1 LSSDSSSLNQKS
13 TDTSNKTQ
21 SMGISFGE
29 GEIIL
34 QNVVSGRS
42 TYIPRKNIFTLN
54 SKDLAVDGLTISKH
68 AKGEIHLSDGIIA
81 CGQNIYPFTKIKG
94 IARGG
99 KLNASKVTL
108 EITDQFQLEL
118 EIRINE
124 SGQLFKKFNELKSS
138 ENNIY
143 NHTLMKDQ
151 INFIKD
157 RLGLDRC

>member
-1 LSSDSSSLNQKS
+1 MSSDKSLHQIPTDVSSQ
-13 TDTSNKTQ
+13 TSDI
-21 SMGISFGE
+21 GISFGE

-34 QNVVSGRS
+34 RNVVSGRS

-68 AKGEIHLSDGIIA
+68 AKGEIRVSDGIIT

-94 IARGG
+94 IVRGG
-99 KLNASKVTL
+99 KLNTSEVTL

-124 SGQLFKKFNELKSS
+124 SGQLFKKFNELKTS
-138 ENNIY
+138 ENNVY
-143 NHTLMKDQ
+143 DHTLIKDQ
-151 INFIKD
+151 INFVKD